1 MLEMQGK
8 PRQRGSG
15 YVSETRCEGMDAFAP
30 ALEGTTSLHSNRLW
44 FCGSFVLRSSQVCN
58 LGIAL
63 SRVAI
68 CSPCLAIAELS
79 KQMAPPT
86 FLSFCPICPA
96 VTFPSGGP
104 LACVVI
110 DSAEQLPPALL
121 ASLAACSGANVA
133 WLLLSQLAPGTG
145 AFQTGMREMPAMD
158 ALAFDGYTRQTLA
171 KVWRSSELIEGL
183 PFCDRREAA
192 ENREAHM

>member
-1 MLEMQGK
+1 
-8 PRQRGSG
+8 
-15 YVSETRCEGMDAFAP
+15 MDRSCFA
-30 ALEGTTSLHSNRLW
+30 
-44 FCGSFVLRSSQVCN
+44 QVKSAI
-58 LGIAL
+58 IAL

-68 CSPCLAIAELS
+68 AVLPGQTFEADGSTYFPEL
-79 KQMAPPT
+79 
-86 FLSFCPICPA
+86 LPICPA
-96 VTFPSGGP
+96 ATFPSGGP

-110 DSAEQLPPALL
+110 DCAEQLPPALL

-171 KVWRSSELIEGL
+171 KVWRSSELIEDL
-183 PFCDRREAA
+183 TFCERREAA
-192 ENREAHM
+192 EHREARMCTHRARGR